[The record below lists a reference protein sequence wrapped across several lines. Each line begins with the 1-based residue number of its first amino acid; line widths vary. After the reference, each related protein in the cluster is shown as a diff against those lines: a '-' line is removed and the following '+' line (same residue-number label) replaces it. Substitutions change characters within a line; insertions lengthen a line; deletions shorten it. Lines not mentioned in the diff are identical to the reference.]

1 MEQNFYGQTQSEKIA
16 QENKVARQ
24 IVSEINQFGINERQ
38 RWLILYQLSLEIE
51 NVEDMKSM
59 TSHIKEL
66 KGDNVF
72 ISRIYGGEET
82 QEEGNM

>member
-16 QENKVARQ
+16 LENKVARQ
-24 IVSEINQFGINERQ
+24 IVSEINQFGINDRQ

-59 TSHIKEL
+59 TNHIRTL
-66 KGDNVF
+66 KGDQVF
-72 ISRIYGGEET
+72 ISRIYGAEDNQEGEV
-82 QEEGNM
+82 